1 MKIILEDL
9 YVKGHYCKSFE
20 SDFVNVKNLEDLPL
34 DFLAVE
40 IERRIKRHLKDTLG
54 KV

>member
-1 MKIILEDL
+1 MKIILEDF

-20 SDFVNVKNLEDLPL
+20 SDFVNVKNLDDFSL
-34 DFLAVE
+34 DFLVVA